1 MVMNTSLNFLMIYMT
16 GNEYY
21 GALHLRF
28 YFIDSFLQI
37 LRGSAATNIAVLC
50 TFVSF
55 YRFIS
60 TNITRRCRYKYCG
73 ALHLCFQFLNTFLQI
88 LRGAA
93 ATNIAVLCT
102 FVSFYK
108 FISAN
113 YINFAPGIRKR

>member
-50 TFVSF
+50 AFVSF
-55 YRFIS
+55 YKFIS
-60 TNITRRCRYKYCG
+60 TNTCLHDRQVTRLCRYKYCG
-73 ALHLCFQFLNTFLQI
+73 ALHLRFQFLNTFLQI
-88 LRGAA
+88 LRGSA
-93 ATNIAVLCT
+93 ATNIAVLCR
-102 FVSFYK
+102 YK
-108 FISAN
+108 YCCSLRLCFIL
-113 YINFAPGIRKR
+113 